1 MDSQTGFKPTALQNT
16 GLVHFTTLAVELI
29 VNFKSLSLDFQ
40 LPNGY
45 CRGIVRVKFW
55 QATWPWNNDIISDEV
70 KTGLNGDRD
79 MAYFSKHKISIFVI
93 QRLGIY
99 VPPVPSL

>member
-1 MDSQTGFKPTALQNT
+1 MDSQTEFKPTALQNT

-40 LPNGY
+40 IPDWHCG
-45 CRGIVRVKFW
+45 GIVRVKFW
-55 QATWPWNNDIISDEV
+55 QATRPWNSDIISDEV
-70 KTGLNGDRD
+70 ETGLNAHRD
-79 MAYFSKHKISIFVI
+79 MGYFSKHKISIFVI

>member
-1 MDSQTGFKPTALQNT
+1 MDSQTEFKPTALQNT

-40 LPNGY
+40 IPDWHCG
-45 CRGIVRVKFW
+45 GIVRVKFW

-70 KTGLNGDRD
+70 ETGLMPTGTWAISQNTKL
-79 MAYFSKHKISIFVI
+79 AY
-93 QRLGIY
+93 L
-99 VPPVPSL
+99 